1 MKAVLLVGGEG
12 TRLRPLTYTA
22 PKALVPIGNVPF
34 LERQLTWLAGHGVD
48 EVVLSMGY
56 LPEPFKAHFP
66 DGRFG
71 DVRLRYAIEETPL
84 GTAGGI
90 RFAAEGIDER
100 VVVCNGDVLTTL
112 DLTKMV
118 EFHERADAEASIYL
132 CQVDDPSAFG
142 VVPTRD
148 DGEVVGFIEKPPRDQ
163 APTNWI
169 NAGVYVL
176 EPSVFDRIPPRINVS
191 IERETFPRMVESRKA
206 LYGFHWPGYW
216 LDIGTPEKY
225 LQANL
230 DVAAGRLPG
239 AEAAVAASARIE
251 GTVTDSVIGPD
262 AVVGAGAVVEG
273 SVVQAGAVVEAG
285 ARVVG
290 SVLAP
295 GAIVRAGASV
305 VDLSIVGAGVEVAA
319 GSSVVGARL
328 APAGFGEGS

>member
-22 PKALVPIGNVPF
+22 PKALVPIGNVAF
-34 LERQLTWLAGHGVD
+34 LERQLEWLAGHGVD

-56 LPEPFKAHFP
+56 LPDPFRAHFP

-71 DVRLRYAIEETPL
+71 DLTLRYAIEETPL

-100 VVVCNGDVLTTL
+100 FVVCNGDVLTTL
-112 DLTKMV
+112 DLTRMV
-118 EFHERADAEASIYL
+118 EFHHERGAEASIYL
-132 CQVDDPSAFG
+132 CEVEDPSAFG
-142 VVPTRD
+142 VVPTRS

-176 EPSVFDRIPPRINVS
+176 EPSVLDRIPPRINVS
-191 IERETFPRMVESRKA
+191 IERETFPRMVESRHS

-230 DVAAGRLPG
+230 DVVAGSLPG
-239 AEAAVAASARIE
+239 ADRVIDPTAVIDGSVVRSVVGAGAHVAAGAE
-251 GTVTDSVIGPD
+251 VEDSVIGPGV
-262 AVVGAGAVVEG
+262 VVGAGARVHG
-273 SVVQAGAVVEAG
+273 SVVAAGGHVGDGASVTDLSLVGTGVVVPPN
-285 ARVVG
+285 ARVV
-290 SVLAP
+290 A
-295 GAIVRAGASV
+295 
-305 VDLSIVGAGVEVAA
+305 
-319 GSSVVGARL
+319 ARL
-328 APAGFGEGS
+328 APSGYGDGT